1 MGVYVSATVGDN
13 KTLEQFSKLIE
24 TRIKY
29 LGEMS
34 RDSVAACAIDAL
46 KSIRALTT
54 KATRRSVTED
64 VKVKQDSSLYPSFK
78 SVGKT
83 KRFCLRFTGSNKQ
96 YNGYEKVVTTG
107 SRTKVENLNVYRFE
121 EQNGRKK
128 STYLIVAP
136 SQKEAE
142 KKACQIRR
150 SRALQYAGLAR
161 TALSLLMKKTATVSV
176 PMDSSQNVN
185 EKADQMTT
193 RIESKKGNQY
203 SLQLNDNLDYA
214 LNAVK
219 GGDSGVD
226 LALRKAMNKITAT
239 VNRKCSNILLFTP
252 LPTPFPEVK
261 QRG

>member
-128 STYLIVAP
+128 S
-136 SQKEAE
+136 
-142 KKACQIRR
+142 
-150 SRALQYAGLAR
+150 
-161 TALSLLMKKTATVSV
+161 
-176 PMDSSQNVN
+176 
-185 EKADQMTT
+185 
-193 RIESKKGNQY
+193 
-203 SLQLNDNLDYA
+203 
-214 LNAVK
+214 
-219 GGDSGVD
+219 
-226 LALRKAMNKITAT
+226 
-239 VNRKCSNILLFTP
+239 
-252 LPTPFPEVK
+252 
-261 QRG
+261 